1 MESNLEEYLD
11 YLCNEH
17 DDLSSLF
24 IVNNEGFTLASSEGT
39 DRTLVSGM
47 CTALKCIS
55 KEFILEMTNSKNLE
69 RMLVDCTEG
78 VILIKPLSKE
88 GILVASCND
97 AGVLN
102 KLDIAT
108 IQSYFENQ
116 QDQIIAL

>member
-1 MESNLEEYLD
+1 MEFNLSEYLE

-24 IVNNEGFTLASSEGT
+24 IVNNEGFTLVSSGAT

-55 KEFILEMTNSKNLE
+55 QEFILEMTNSKNLE
-69 RMLVDCTEG
+69 RMLVDCTDG
-78 VILIKPLSKE
+78 VILIKPLNKE
-88 GILVASCND
+88 GILVASCRD

-102 KLDIAT
+102 KLDIKA

-116 QDQIIAL
+116 QDQIVAF